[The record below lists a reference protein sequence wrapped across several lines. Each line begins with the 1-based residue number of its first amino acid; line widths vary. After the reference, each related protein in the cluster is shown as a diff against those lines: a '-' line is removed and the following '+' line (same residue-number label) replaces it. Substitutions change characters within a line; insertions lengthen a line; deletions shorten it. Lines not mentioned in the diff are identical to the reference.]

1 MRSRCARRMCH
12 YGCAHT
18 DVHIRMCHYG
28 CATTGL
34 HIRMCHYGCAHTGVH
49 RMCKP
54 GSDLRRV
61 SSVEVAGSVDG
72 RVSGKGEQ
80 RHA

>member
-1 MRSRCARRMCH
+1 MCKTDVHRRMCH

-18 DVHIRMCHYG
+18 DVPI
-28 CATTGL
+28 
-34 HIRMCHYGCAHTGVH
+34 YGCAHTAVH

-80 RHA
+80 CHA